1 MYTMA
6 LVELGK
12 DEEGDHVTGEIS
24 NEQYPIFF
32 KNNND
37 RFTSVK
43 RKLRAID
50 IESKSKKRKYL
61 LVITNMQPDII
72 PRLR

>member
-1 MYTMA
+1 MA
-6 LVELGK
+6 
-12 DEEGDHVTGEIS
+12 GEIS

-50 IESKSKKRKYL
+50 VESKNKNKKYAL
-61 LVITNMQPDII
+61 IITNM
-72 PRLR
+72 

>member
-1 MYTMA
+1 MYTMT
-6 LVELGK
+6 LIEFGM
-12 DEEGDHVTGEIS
+12 DEEGDLIAGEIS

-43 RKLRAID
+43 RFLRAID
-50 IESKSKKRKYL
+50 VESKNKKKKYAL
-61 LVITNMQPDII
+61 IITNM
-72 PRLR
+72 